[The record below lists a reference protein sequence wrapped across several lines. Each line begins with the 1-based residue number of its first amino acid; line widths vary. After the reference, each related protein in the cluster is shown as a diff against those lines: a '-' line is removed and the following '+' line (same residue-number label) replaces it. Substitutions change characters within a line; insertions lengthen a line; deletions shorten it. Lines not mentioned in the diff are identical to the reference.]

1 MKRLPKIPSPPL
13 HYWNFFRQNILPI
26 IGFLLAL
33 YAAIMLWRQH
43 IGPANVI
50 GEVEMVRAN
59 LTTTVDGTVK
69 DLNVDLLQRVYK
81 GQPICTI
88 EIFDPDL
95 TKASLAAIAADL
107 ETLRFRMITDQRRN
121 NTDYEQLRLDLM
133 TRKVELE
140 TERVNLEYAKTEYE
154 RTYRLF
160 KEGSDTEFQLNY
172 WRGQRDMYQAMVNE
186 LEKLV
191 SDLGETVERIKPLV
205 SSSEIEGS
213 INKLISDTITAKQ
226 IEIEQLNKPTV
237 LKAPID
243 GFVSAIYFKS
253 GEKVPARTPVVTISA
268 TNATRILAYVRQ
280 PLNVKPEVGDTV
292 EIRTKSQDRMIGFGT
307 VIEVGAQLEPITAS
321 LTASLMAY
329 MPNITTVGRTPD
341 GQSITEYALPFFVSI
356 PDKMPII
363 PGEVV
368 VLNLIKKN

>member
-13 HYWNFFRQNILPI
+13 HYWNFFRQHILPI

-88 EIFDPDL
+88 EAFDPEL
-95 TKASLAAIAADL
+95 TKASLAAIAA
-107 ETLRFRMITDQRRN
+107 EFEALRVRLLINQHRSN
-121 NTDYEQLRLDLM
+121 ISYEQLRLELM

-154 RTYRLF
+154 RTYKLF

-172 WRGQRDMYQAMVNE
+172 WRDQRDMYQAMVSE

-191 SDLGETVERIKPLV
+191 SDIGESVEKMKLSLSPTELE
-205 SSSEIEGS
+205 SS
-213 INKLISDTITAKQ
+213 INKTISDTIAAKQ
-226 IEIEQLNKPTV
+226 KEIEQLQKPLV
-237 LKAPID
+237 LQAPMD

-253 GEKVPARTPVVTISA
+253 GERVPARTPIITIST
-268 TNATRILAYVRQ
+268 TNSTRIIAYVRQ
-280 PLNVKPEVGDTV
+280 PLNVKPQIGDSV
-292 EIRTKSQDRMIGFGT
+292 EIRTKNQDRMVGYGT
-307 VIEVGAQLEPITAS
+307 VLEVGAQLEPITAS
-321 LTASLMAY
+321 LAAILMAY
-329 MPNITTVGRTPD
+329 TANYSPVGHTPD
-341 GQSITEYALPFFVSI
+341 GQSITEYALPFYVSL
-356 PDKMPII
+356 PENMHLI